1 MKLKMFQVDA
11 FANHVF
17 EGNPAAVCP
26 LEAWLD
32 DSLLQAIAEENNLSE
47 TAFFVPMG
55 NAYELRWF
63 TPADEVGRRKGEKCF
78 LGGKLSDRQ

>member
-17 EGNPAAVCP
+17 EGNPSAVCP

-55 NAYELRWF
+55 NAYELRW
-63 TPADEVGRRKGEKCF
+63 
-78 LGGKLSDRQ
+78 

>member
-32 DSLLQAIAEENNLSE
+32 DSLLLGFGWIFPYLGEFF
-47 TAFFVPMG
+47 AFFCFG
-55 NAYELRWF
+55 IS
-63 TPADEVGRRKGEKCF
+63 TPSFVGKMYMCIFFPPKTRLKRKP
-78 LGGKLSDRQ
+78 L